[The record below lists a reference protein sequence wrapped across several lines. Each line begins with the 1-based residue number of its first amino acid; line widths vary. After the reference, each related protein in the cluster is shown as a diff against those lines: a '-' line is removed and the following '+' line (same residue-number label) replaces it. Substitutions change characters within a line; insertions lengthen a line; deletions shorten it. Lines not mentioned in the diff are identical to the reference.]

1 MGHLTKYNPILLGIM
16 AVSLPGASRPVRDSV
31 VDDVQGA
38 VCQCCVHVLHSVLI
52 EFLVDLCLRQA
63 FPRRKAAKIGKNEG
77 CYVFTLFSGPAAQE
91 GEAGTPI

>member
-1 MGHLTKYNPILLGIM
+1 MLCACP
-16 AVSLPGASRPVRDSV
+16 
-31 VDDVQGA
+31 
-38 VCQCCVHVLHSVLI
+38 HSVPI

-77 CYVFTLFSGPAAQE
+77 FYVFTLFSGPAAQE